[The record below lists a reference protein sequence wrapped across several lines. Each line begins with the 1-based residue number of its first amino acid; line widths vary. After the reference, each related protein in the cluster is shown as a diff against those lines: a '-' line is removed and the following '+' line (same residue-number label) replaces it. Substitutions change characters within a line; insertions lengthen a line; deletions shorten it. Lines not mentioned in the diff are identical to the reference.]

1 MRIKALLASAVLA
14 VGFSTQAMSQGLTL
28 GEQYTLR
35 GYTGKA
41 MGETMAN
48 VFKVQHLHVLTN
60 NTTICA
66 SLVGAIGAG
75 YLDSEGK
82 RRLDITVLNSPED
95 AQNLR
100 PMGQVVALIYGGQ
113 ASPEVNYNLTKATL
127 RRLADADYKGA
138 IFFHLRIWVPKM
150 IERAAQEDPVIAK
163 YLAGKENLYTVTAD
177 LQNKVIRLWQ
187 VSVKDGKQ
195 STVKELGTIP
205 MNPVWE
211 DLLRRSL

>member
-1 MRIKALLASAVLA
+1 MRLKTAFTSAVLTLGISA
-14 VGFSTQAMSQGLTL
+14 QAFAQGLTL

-35 GYTGKA
+35 SYTGKA
-41 MGETMAN
+41 MGETMAKALN
-48 VFKVQHLHVLTN
+48 VQHLHVITN

-75 YLDSEGK
+75 YLDLEGK

-113 ASPEVNYNLTKATL
+113 ASPEVNYNLTRATL
-127 RRLADADYKGA
+127 RKLADADYKGA
-138 IFFHLRIWVPKM
+138 IFFHLRIWVPKF
-150 IERAAQEDPVIAK
+150 IERVAQEDPAIAR
-163 YLAGKENLYTVTAD
+163 YLANKDNLYTATAD

-195 STVKELGTIP
+195 ATVKELGTIP
-205 MNPVWE
+205 MNSTWE